1 MNLNASRLSRP
12 AVILAVLCMSTSAIF
27 IRLATAPSVV
37 LALYRMAI
45 SALLMLP
52 VVLMRR
58 DNVRLAELSASERIC
73 CPLAGVA
80 FGMHFLCYFA
90 AVNHTA
96 IATAVMLSC
105 TEVFYVAIFAFV
117 FFHERISPK
126 GWIGI
131 GVTFAGC
138 VLLAL
143 AQGMQGGDA
152 QGILY
157 GVAASVFA
165 GAFTL
170 LGRRCRAKISN
181 SQFTFV
187 VFIAGSVMLLTGC
200 LLGGFR
206 LTGYGLI
213 NVFCALGMAVCCTL
227 LGHSL
232 LTWALRYQ
240 PASFISSM
248 KMTSPV
254 LSALLGWVLMGEAP
268 KPTVLAACAVIIG
281 GILYYYRQE

>member
-1 MNLNASRLSRP
+1 MKCNALSRP

-37 LALYRMAI
+37 LALYRMAL

-52 VVLMRR
+52 VVLLRR
-58 DNVRLAELSASERIC
+58 DNVRLSALPRSERLC
-73 CPLAGVA
+73 WLFAGVA

-90 AVNHTA
+90 AVTHTA

-105 TEVFYVAIFAFV
+105 TEVFYVAICAFV

-126 GWIGI
+126 GWLGI
-131 GVTFAGC
+131 GVTFVGC
-138 VLLAL
+138 VLLAM

-152 QGILY
+152 AGILF
-157 GVAASVFA
+157 GVAAAVFA

-170 LGRRCRAKISN
+170 LGRRCRAQISN
-181 SQFTFV
+181 AQFTFV
-187 VFIAGSVMLLTGC
+187 VFVAGSVTLLAGC
-200 LLGGFR
+200 LLGGYR
-206 LTGYGLI
+206 LTGYGGI
-213 NVFCALGMAVCCTL
+213 NVACALGMAVCCTL

-248 KMTSPV
+248 KMMSPV
-254 LSALLGWVLMGEAP
+254 LSALMGWAIVGEAP
-268 KPTVLAACAVIIG
+268 QMTVLAACAVIIG
-281 GILYYYRQE
+281 GILYYYRQV